1 MKTRGLADS
10 HGAGA
15 GQINETPTTVKINDP
30 TLEAEKEKEHGKSV
44 SWCDLGKS
52 GVRRKRLKLGT

>member
-15 GQINETPTTVKINDP
+15 GQLNETPTTAEPSDP
-30 TLEAEKEKEHGKSV
+30 TLEAEKEKENGKSV
-44 SWCDLGKS
+44 SRCDLGKS